1 MGNRLK
7 ELRESQQM
15 SARHVSFELG
25 LSQNMYSSYERGE
38 KEPTVSTL
46 KKIVRFFNVSADYLL
61 GLSDEKW
68 TQKSANGCNR

>member
-38 KEPTVSTL
+38 KEPTISTL
-46 KKIVRFFNVSADYLL
+46 KKIARLFNVSADYLL
-61 GLSDEKW
+61 GLTDEKW
-68 TQKSANGCNR
+68 TQKKR

>member
-15 SARHVSFELG
+15 SARQVSFKLG

-46 KKIVRFFNVSADYLL
+46 KKIAKLFNVSADYLL

-68 TQKSANGCNR
+68 TQKKR

>member
-1 MGNRLK
+1 
-7 ELRESQQM
+7 M
-15 SARHVSFELG
+15 SARQVSFELG

-46 KKIVRFFNVSADYLL
+46 KKIVQLFNVSADYLL

-68 TQKSANGCNR
+68 TQKKR

>member
-15 SARHVSFELG
+15 SARYVSFELG
-25 LSQNMYSSYERGE
+25 LSQNMYSSYEREE

-46 KKIVRFFNVSADYLL
+46 KKIVQFFNVSADYLL

-68 TQKSANGCNR
+68 TQKKR

>member
-1 MGNRLK
+1 
-7 ELRESQQM
+7 M
-15 SARHVSFELG
+15 SARQVSFELG

-46 KKIVRFFNVSADYLL
+46 KKIVQFFNVSADYLL

-68 TQKSANGCNR
+68 TQKKR

>member
-15 SARHVSFELG
+15 SARQVSYKLG

-38 KEPTVSTL
+38 KEPTISTL
-46 KKIVRFFNVSADYLL
+46 KKIARLFNVSADYLL
-61 GLSDEKW
+61 GLTDEKW
-68 TQKSANGCNR
+68 TQKKR